1 MIGCLYEAKVV
12 FQGGNVS
19 QQPLG
24 VDSAVEDLDGDSA
37 LLARPL
43 YLIDGELHLED
54 KVEFTAHE
62 NRANSFSL
70 WGLVNCHFNKASL
83 SQCELVWFS
92 VPCLLPVAG

>member
-1 MIGCLYEAKVV
+1 MKEDLLIVIGCLYEAKVV

-24 VDSAVEDLDGDSA
+24 VDGAVEDLDGDSA

-54 KVEFTAHE
+54 KVGFFYFT
-62 NRANSFSL
+62 FI
-70 WGLVNCHFNKASL
+70 
-83 SQCELVWFS
+83 
-92 VPCLLPVAG
+92 